1 MNINNFIK
9 RKYIRLQGSRNIL
22 KLNYF
27 IEKYFR
33 DKKLGNIGFNF
44 SDKPNRQTIVQKI
57 IEIKNINVSYGLN
70 HVLKDV
76 NLSIDNKDFYTF
88 LGPSGCGKT
97 TLLRLIAGFEKSQS
111 GEVFIGGQE
120 VSSLNPWERDV
131 GMVFQNYALWP
142 HMTVYKNISFGLEE
156 KKINSK
162 EIETRV
168 AEVLEL
174 VDLDGLSK
182 RYPYQLSGGQQQRV
196 ALARTLVVKPKVLLL
211 DEPLSNLDAKLR
223 VQMRKELLELHHKLD
238 ITTIFVT
245 HDQEEANAMSTNL
258 AILNEGIVQQMGRP
272 VDLYN
277 NPTNAFVANF
287 LGTTNVIEGE
297 FQNSVFTSKNG
308 MVIKGIGADAKGTS
322 VLLRPQNLYLE
333 NKNNSLG
340 LRGLSLEEFEG
351 TVENQEF
358 LGNIVR
364 YVVNVKNHSLVIDT
378 LHEVDKKIYYP
389 KEKIT
394 MFLDSK
400 KIKFL

>member
-1 MNINNFIK
+1 
-9 RKYIRLQGSRNIL
+9 
-22 KLNYF
+22 
-27 IEKYFR
+27 
-33 DKKLGNIGFNF
+33 
-44 SDKPNRQTIVQKI
+44 
-57 IEIKNINVSYGLN
+57 
-70 HVLKDV
+70 
-76 NLSIDNKDFYTF
+76 
-88 LGPSGCGKT
+88 
-97 TLLRLIAGFEKSQS
+97 
-111 GEVFIGGQE
+111 
-120 VSSLNPWERDV
+120 
-131 GMVFQNYALWP
+131 MVFQNYALWP

-156 KKINSK
+156 KKIDSK
-162 EIETRV
+162 EIKIKV

-174 VDLDGLSK
+174 VDLNGLSQ

-258 AILNEGIVQQMGRP
+258 AIFNEGVVQQMGRP

-287 LGTTNVIEGE
+287 LGTTNVIEGV

-308 MVIKGIGADAKGTS
+308 MVIKDIGKDAKGTS

-333 NKNNSLG
+333 NKSN
-340 LRGLSLEEFEG
+340 SLEEFEG

-364 YVVNVKNHSLVIDT
+364 YVVNIKNHSLVLDT
-378 LHEVDKKIYYP
+378 MHEVDKKIYQP

-394 MFLDSK
+394 FFLDSK

>member
-1 MNINNFIK
+1 M
-9 RKYIRLQGSRNIL
+9 Q
-22 KLNYF
+22 
-27 IEKYFR
+27 
-33 DKKLGNIGFNF
+33 D
-44 SDKPNRQTIVQKI
+44 PI
-57 IEIKNINVSYGLN
+57 IQIKNINVSYGTN

-76 NLSIDNKDFYTF
+76 NLTIHNKDFYTF

-111 GEVFIGGQE
+111 GELYIAGQE
-120 VSSLNPWERDV
+120 VSKSNPWERDV

-142 HMTVYKNISFGLEE
+142 HMTVYKNVSFGLEE
-156 KKINSK
+156 KKINK
-162 EIETRV
+162 DEIDQRV
-168 AEVLEL
+168 KAILEL
-174 VDLDGLSK
+174 VDLKDLSK

-223 VQMRKELLELHHKLD
+223 VQMRKELLDLHNKLD

-258 AILNEGIVQQMGRP
+258 AIFNEGVVQQMGKP

-277 NPTNAFVANF
+277 NPANTFVANF
-287 LGTTNVIEGE
+287 LGTTNVLEGTIA
-297 FQNSVFTSKNG
+297 NTVFTSNQG
-308 MVIKGIGADAKGTS
+308 LVIQGLASDAKGSS

-333 NKNNSLG
+333 QKDNLQAFSG
-340 LRGLSLEEFEG
+340 V
-351 TVENQEF
+351 VEHQEF

-364 YVVNVKNHSLVIDT
+364 YIVNVNNHALVVDT
-378 LHEVDKKIYYP
+378 LHEIDKVIHAPKAEIQIY
-389 KEKIT
+389 
-394 MFLDSK
+394 LDPA

>member
-1 MNINNFIK
+1 M
-9 RKYIRLQGSRNIL
+9 Q
-22 KLNYF
+22 
-27 IEKYFR
+27 
-33 DKKLGNIGFNF
+33 D
-44 SDKPNRQTIVQKI
+44 PI
-57 IEIKNINVSYGLN
+57 IQIKNINVSYGTN

-76 NLSIDNKDFYTF
+76 NLTIHNKDFYTF

-111 GEVFIGGQE
+111 GELYIAGQE
-120 VSSLNPWERDV
+120 VSNSNPWERDV

-142 HMTVYKNISFGLEE
+142 HMTVYKNVSFGLEE
-156 KKINSK
+156 KKIPKDEIDQRVK
-162 EIETRV
+162 EIL
-168 AEVLEL
+168 AL
-174 VDLDGLSK
+174 VDLQDLSK

-223 VQMRKELLELHHKLD
+223 VQMRKELLDLHNQLG

-258 AILNEGIVQQMGRP
+258 AIFNEGVVQQMGKP

-277 NPTNAFVANF
+277 NPANTFVANF
-287 LGTTNVIEGE
+287 LGTTNVLEGTIA
-297 FQNSVFTSKNG
+297 NTVFTSNQG
-308 MVIKGIGADAKGTS
+308 LVIQGLANDAKGSS

-333 NKNNSLG
+333 QKDNLQAFSG
-340 LRGLSLEEFEG
+340 I
-351 TVENQEF
+351 VEHQEF

-364 YVVNVKNHSLVIDT
+364 YIVNVNNHALVVDT
-378 LHEVDKKIYYP
+378 LHEIDKVIHAPKAEIQIY
-389 KEKIT
+389 
-394 MFLDSK
+394 LDPA

>member
-1 MNINNFIK
+1 M
-9 RKYIRLQGSRNIL
+9 
-22 KLNYF
+22 
-27 IEKYFR
+27 
-33 DKKLGNIGFNF
+33 
-44 SDKPNRQTIVQKI
+44 SDSI

-258 AILNEGIVQQMGRP
+258 AIFNEGIVQQMGRP

-277 NPTNAFVANF
+277 NPTNALVGLLYKSTGLPICWTIPSLKIAK
-287 LGTTNVIEGE
+287 LVDMALASSWSWVTKIVVI
-297 FQNSVFTSKNG
+297 S
-308 MVIKGIGADAKGTS
+308 
-322 VLLRPQNLYLE
+322 NL
-333 NKNNSLG
+333 
-340 LRGLSLEEFEG
+340 
-351 TVENQEF
+351 
-358 LGNIVR
+358 
-364 YVVNVKNHSLVIDT
+364 
-378 LHEVDKKIYYP
+378 
-389 KEKIT
+389 
-394 MFLDSK
+394 
-400 KIKFL
+400 